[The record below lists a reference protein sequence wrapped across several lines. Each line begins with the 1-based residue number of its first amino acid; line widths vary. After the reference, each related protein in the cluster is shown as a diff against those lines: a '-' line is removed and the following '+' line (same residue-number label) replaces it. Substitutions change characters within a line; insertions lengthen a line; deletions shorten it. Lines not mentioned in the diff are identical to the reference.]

1 MFGLTNSYTAEH
13 KLVNPVEDSYS
24 WLTNSRVK
32 TKNLVNPEKLPDAN
46 HCPTWVCRGF
56 KPFDY
61 LVRREFSY
69 PTFGGVG

>member
-1 MFGLTNSYTAEH
+1 MLGLNNSYTA
-13 KLVNPVEDSYS
+13 KPNLANPFEDSYS

-46 HCPTWVCRGF
+46 HCSIWVCWVF

-61 LVRREFSY
+61 CV
-69 PTFGGVG
+69 